1 MNFWLCS
8 ATSGL
13 EQLLN
18 SAYGYVAA
26 VILGACSAWYV
37 QGLRWD
43 NDVAGR
49 DIIAA
54 TAIAENVGAVNQ
66 HLIASRAQTEAI
78 RATFIEY
85 KAGKENETSALER
98 AVADGTKRLRIKATC
113 PAAVRTDGTVPG
125 GAGEGTAEL
134 TAEAGRAY
142 WDLRR
147 GLDRQYAELQF
158 CRSELRKRSAVHLP
172 AD

>member
-1 MNFWLCS
+1 MIQ
-8 ATSGL
+8 G
-13 EQLLN
+13 
-18 SAYGYVAA
+18 YGYVAA
-26 VILGACSAWYV
+26 FLIGAAGSWYV

-43 NDVAGR
+43 NDVQAA
-49 DIIAA
+49 DLVTA
-54 TAIAENVGAVNQ
+54 TAISANVDAVNQ
-66 HLIASRAQTEAI
+66 QLIASRAQTEAI

-98 AVADGTKRLRIKATC
+98 AVANGTKRLRVKASC
-113 PAAVRTDGTVPG
+113 PAMRADGTVPG
-125 GAGEGTAEL
+125 GAGSGTAEL

-158 CRSELRKRSAVHLP
+158 CRSELRKRSAGGYTDNH
-172 AD
+172 